1 MWDEYAKNSEGICLV
16 YNLREVFIN
25 LPENLKFYP
34 VRYVDDR
41 KNQYDIKFTSHE
53 YNNDD
58 DPEPEHLKFLLSCLT
73 KDKVPYG
80 SEAEW
85 RLLYDNA
92 SLKDDEKGQCFD
104 FAIKPKAVIMGRN
117 IDRNKDFRKRVEEY
131 ASNDCIKTLRAQD
144 IIM

>member
-1 MWDEYAKNSEGICLV
+1 M
-16 YNLREVFIN
+16 
-25 LPENLKFYP
+25 KFYP
-34 VRYVDDR
+34 VRYVDNR

-53 YNNDD
+53 YNNGD

-73 KDKVPYG
+73 KDKVPYS

-85 RLLYDNA
+85 RLFYDNA
-92 SLKDDEKGQCFD
+92 SLKDNEKGQCFD

-117 IDRNKDFRKRVEEY
+117 IDRNIDFRKRVEEY
-131 ASNDCIKTLRAQD
+131 ASNNCIKILRAQD